1 MSCSGPVHKRRHPSS
16 LGWRGRLP
24 TEQAMPRYGMAC
36 RSSIQP
42 SLRCG
47 LRLRH
52 RFDRLKNTAGDLV
65 GIAGRVRTPIFEV
78 AFVAVFDEIKRQTDG
93 SPAIGQTVIEFVNRL
108 GLVQTGQTQMIVRS
122 IHRDM
127 FVLVLV

>member
-1 MSCSGPVHKRRHPSS
+1 
-16 LGWRGRLP
+16 
-24 TEQAMPRYGMAC
+24 MPRHGMAC
-36 RSSIQP
+36 RSSSQYCL
-42 SLRCG
+42 SFVAVWGG

-52 RFDRLKNTAGDLV
+52 RCDRLKNAAGDLV

-78 AFVAVFDEIKRQTDG
+78 TFVAVIDETMRHTNG
-93 SPAIGQTVIEFVNRL
+93 SPAIGQAVVEFVDRL

-127 FVLVLV
+127 FVLVLVECC